1 MLNDV
6 LSVRTYRTF
15 MSERTEHNA
24 PSPRSLGWGTDSVPA
39 RVGPSGCSSL
49 IKDESGS
56 WSSDVRVR
64 LNCRITELRQPI
76 FWGNEILL
84 SL

>member
-1 MLNDV
+1 MLNMYC
-6 LSVRTYRTF
+6 RFAPT
-15 MSERTEHNA
+15 ERSCLRGPNTIA
-24 PSPRSLGWGTDSVPA
+24 PSPLFLGWGTDSVPA

-56 WSSDVRVR
+56 WSSDIRVR